1 MKLIYAKY
9 PGKCQHCGGKTERNE
24 EVWWEPGTGVMH
36 QPCKAEWEHEGG
48 ELAGQSSQHERLM
61 QDPEYAKGVQ
71 DAKDYQFN
79 RDTFGSD
86 YAEAIQMEK
95 EFNEDS
101 Y

>member
-1 MKLIYAKY
+1 MN
-9 PGKCQHCGGKTERNE
+9 GGKAVSR
-24 EVWWEPGTGVMH
+24 
-36 QPCKAEWEHEGG
+36 
-48 ELAGQSSQHERLM
+48 QHERLM

-71 DAKDYQFN
+71 DVKDYQFN
-79 RDTFGSD
+79 RDTFGID

>member
-24 EVWWEPGTGVMH
+24 EVWWEPGTGVIH
-36 QPCKAEWEHEGG
+36 KGVCKAESEREGG
-48 ELAGQSSQHERLM
+48 GVIQSSQHEKLM
-61 QDPEYAKGVQ
+61 QDPEYARGVQ

-79 RDTFGSD
+79 RDTFGID
-86 YAEAIQMEK
+86 YAEAVQMQK